1 MQTGRSS
8 WFVVVIFLAAIF
20 ILAYVHREGV
30 KALLRT
36 LVFGQQTPVR
46 AHLAIGQ
53 TLPTLDLLNLLG
65 SRDTITAEPGHVL
78 VLNVFAT
85 WCPDCIAEA
94 PALGQLRDA
103 YAAKPVDIIGIDQN
117 EFPQTVLRFARD
129 YNWSFPIYI
138 DDSHQTQRLLGVH
151 YIPATFVVDDRGR
164 VWANVAGPL
173 TLEQMEQLVQTGL
186 SHLSVAA
193 RK

>member
-1 MQTGRSS
+1 L
-8 WFVVVIFLAAIF
+8 WFIVVIFLVAISV
-20 ILAYVHREGV
+20 LAYVHREGV

-46 AHLAIGQ
+46 AHLQIGQ
-53 TLPTLDLLNLLG
+53 ALPTLNLLNLLG

-78 VLNVFAT
+78 VINVFAT

-94 PALGQLRDA
+94 PALSQLRDV
-103 YAAKPVDIIGIDQN
+103 YATKPVDIIGIDQD
-117 EFPQTVLRFARD
+117 EFSETVLRFAHD
-129 YNWSFPIYI
+129 NNWSFPIYI

-151 YIPATFVVDDRGR
+151 FIPATFVVDDHGR
-164 VWANVAGPL
+164 VWGNVAGPL
-173 TLEQMEQLVQTGL
+173 TLPQMEQLVQAGL
-186 SHLSVAA
+186 SHLSIAA